1 MSGDTI
7 FFFAWLACVVAVLCD
22 YFARELKG
30 GAR

>member
-7 FFFAWLACVVAVLCD
+7 FFFAWLAIWLPV
-22 YFARELKG
+22 FAAYCRRELKG